1 MKTLLWIFTIIGALI
16 GGLFMVVGLFISQG
30 APQEA
35 AAAAMG
41 VGFAVIPFCLAYA
54 VSKLS
59 EK

>member
-1 MKTLLWIFTIIGALI
+1 MKKLLWTLTVLGSLI
-16 GGLFMVVGLFISQG
+16 GGLFMVVGLFIAQG

-54 VSKLS
+54 SSKLS